1 MGKED
6 QHDPVEEQEQEDQT
20 PENQVPEQDEEQQTP
35 DVTANEGQS
44 GAIEIRSKQAD
55 DDEDTPEIPEEL
67 PVLPLRGLVVYPET
81 AVPLL
86 VGQPRSIRL
95 VDDVVAGNRLVALVA
110 SHDPD
115 NEEPGPDEI
124 YRIGTAAAVHRLFRA
139 PDGTIRLLVQGLARI
154 AIEDYT
160 ATQPYLKARV
170 RRIPEIVED
179 NIEVQAL
186 MRNIT
191 DQFRRLS
198 ELVPSIPA
206 ELIATALSIE
216 HPLQLVYTVATY
228 MRMDL
233 EDSQNLIEM
242 DSTTE
247 KLRRVMALLGKE
259 LEVLELGRKIQEDAQ
274 SEIDK
279 VQREYYLR
287 EQLKAIKRELGE
299 EDEQQVEVE
308 EFRRRINEA
317 GMPEEAEREARREL
331 DRLSKLPTA
340 AAEYGVIRTYL
351 DWLTSL
357 PWNVS
362 TEDNLDIPHARRVL
376 DEDHYDLEDIKER
389 ILEYLAVRKL
399 RRERSEEAGEQSEGE
414 SDPTDYIRRER
425 EGVILC
431 FVGPPGVGKTSLGAS
446 IARATGRKFIA

>member
-179 NIEVQAL
+179 NIEV
-186 MRNIT
+186 
-191 DQFRRLS
+191 
-198 ELVPSIPA
+198 
-206 ELIATALSIE
+206 
-216 HPLQLVYTVATY
+216 
-228 MRMDL
+228 
-233 EDSQNLIEM
+233 
-242 DSTTE
+242 
-247 KLRRVMALLGKE
+247 
-259 LEVLELGRKIQEDAQ
+259 
-274 SEIDK
+274 
-279 VQREYYLR
+279 
-287 EQLKAIKRELGE
+287 
-299 EDEQQVEVE
+299 
-308 EFRRRINEA
+308 
-317 GMPEEAEREARREL
+317 
-331 DRLSKLPTA
+331 
-340 AAEYGVIRTYL
+340 
-351 DWLTSL
+351 
-357 PWNVS
+357 
-362 TEDNLDIPHARRVL
+362 
-376 DEDHYDLEDIKER
+376 
-389 ILEYLAVRKL
+389 
-399 RRERSEEAGEQSEGE
+399 
-414 SDPTDYIRRER
+414 
-425 EGVILC
+425 
-431 FVGPPGVGKTSLGAS
+431 
-446 IARATGRKFIA
+446 